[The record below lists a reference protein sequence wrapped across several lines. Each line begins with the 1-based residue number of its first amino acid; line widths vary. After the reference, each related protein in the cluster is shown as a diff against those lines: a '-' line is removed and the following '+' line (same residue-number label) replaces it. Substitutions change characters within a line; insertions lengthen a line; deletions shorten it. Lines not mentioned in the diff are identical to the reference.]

1 MSRTLHTYTV
11 TPRLPERLAPL
22 RELAYNLRWA
32 WHPHTRALFVTL
44 AGEALW
50 KACEH
55 NPAKL
60 LGRVPQATYDA
71 LSQSPEFLEQLD
83 AVWADFSAYKNA
95 PADPRWE
102 GLGTV
107 AYFSAEFGL
116 TESLPIYSGGLG
128 VLAGDHLK
136 AASDINLPLVAIGFL
151 YQNGYF
157 RQSLNVDG
165 WQVEHYPANDFYTL
179 PIEPTE
185 KKIAVQFPGRTVHAA
200 IWKAQVGRI
209 PLYLLDTNLPENAD
223 ADRHIAGNLYGGDQE
238 TRIQQELVLGVGGIQ
253 ALAELGIAPTV
264 CHMNEGHSAFLSL
277 ERAYQLQL
285 KTGLPFAE
293 ATNAT
298 AAAHLFT
305 THTPVPAGF
314 DIFPSEL
321 IWKYFGEFAPKLGIS
336 FEELLDRGRAP
347 QMESGKFNMAVL
359 AFRHARYING
369 VSKLHGHVSREM
381 AHPVW
386 KDFPLE
392 EVPIGSVTNGIH
404 TPSFLSHQM
413 AELLEA
419 HDNDPLQLP
428 DEALW
433 NIKNDRRAILV
444 KWARTYQRTRA
455 ERRSASDREVDE
467 ADNILNPNVLT
478 VGFARRF
485 ATYKRGD
492 LLLREIERVKR
503 LVNHAD
509 RPVQFVFAGKA
520 HPRDDGGKELIRH
533 IVQFS
538 RDPSVKGKI
547 VFLEDY
553 DMAMARRL
561 VQGVDVWLNNPRR
574 PYEASGTS
582 GMKVVMNGGL
592 NCSILDGWW
601 AEAYADNGA
610 SVGWAIGQGEDYA
623 DLGYQDHVEAQA
635 IYHLLEDEIAPLFYA
650 RDEFDIPRGWVAKMK
665 SSMHKLGPVYDTRR
679 MVTEYAQTYYL
690 PAAKRAARLAAD
702 DYALTRELVTWK
714 LKVREQWSQVRI
726 EAVTTESDHLEAG
739 QQAPVRAILWLGE
752 ALTPTDVQVQL
763 YTGPVDTDRN
773 FLQAEGIPLTCSG
786 RDGGA
791 WIYTGHLPTEHSG
804 QQGFSVRVL
813 PHHPEAILPQE
824 LPLIAWE

>member
-1 MSRTLHTYTV
+1 MPRTLHTYTV

-32 WHPHTRALFVTL
+32 WHPDTRALFVTL
-44 AGEALW
+44 GGEPLW
-50 KACEH
+50 KECEH

-60 LGRVPQATYDA
+60 LGMVPQATYDA
-71 LSQSPEFLEQLD
+71 LSQSPEFLEKLD

-95 PADPRWE
+95 PADPRWA

-157 RQSLNVDG
+157 RQSLNADG
-165 WQVEHYPANDFYTL
+165 WQVERYPSNDFYTL

-185 KKIAVQFPGRTVHAA
+185 KKIAVQFPGRIVHAA

-238 TRIQQELVLGVGGIQ
+238 TRIQQELVLGVGGVQ
-253 ALAELGIAPTV
+253 ALADLGITPTV

-277 ERAYQLQL
+277 ERARQLRD
-285 KTGLPFAE
+285 KTDLSFSE

-314 DIFPSEL
+314 DIFPGEL
-321 IWKYFGEFAPKLGIS
+321 VWKYFGEFAPKLGIS

-347 QMESGKFNMAVL
+347 QMEPGKFNMAVL

-386 KDFPLE
+386 QEFPLD

-404 TPSFLSHQM
+404 TPSFLSRQM

-419 HDNDPLQLP
+419 HDNNPLELP

-433 NIKNDRRAILV
+433 NIKQERREILV
-444 KWARTYQRTRA
+444 KWARTYQRKRA
-455 ERRSASDREVDE
+455 ELRKASDREVDE
-467 ADNILNPNVLT
+467 ADNILDPDVLT
-478 VGFARRF
+478 IGFARRF

-492 LLLREIERVKR
+492 LLLREVERVKR
-503 LVNHAD
+503 LIAHAD

-520 HPRDDGGKELIRH
+520 HPRDDGGKELIRR

-538 RDPSVKGKI
+538 HDPQVRGRV

-601 AEAYADNGA
+601 AEAYADNGSA
-610 SVGWAIGQGEDYA
+610 VGWAIGQGEDYA
-623 DLGYQDHVEAQA
+623 DLAYQDHVEAQA

-650 RDEFDIPRGWVAKMK
+650 RDEFGIPRGWVAKMK
-665 SSMHKLGPVYDTRR
+665 QSMHKLGPVYDTRR
-679 MVTEYAQTYYL
+679 MVTEYATTYYL
-690 PAAKRAARLAAD
+690 PAAKRAAKLAENNF
-702 DYALTRELVTWK
+702 ALTRELVVWK
-714 LKVREQWSQVRI
+714 EKVRHEWPQVRLDS
-726 EAVTTESDHLEAG
+726 VTTDSDHLEAG
-739 QQAPVRAILWLGE
+739 QQATVRAALWLGE
-752 ALTPTDVQVQL
+752 TLLPGDVQVQL

-773 FLQAEGIPLTCSG
+773 FLHAAGIPLTCEG
-786 RDGGA
+786 KDGGA

-813 PHHPEAILPQE
+813 PYHPEAILPQE
-824 LPLIAWE
+824 LPLIVWE

>member
-1 MSRTLHTYTV
+1 MPRKLHTYTV

-32 WHPHTRALFVTL
+32 WHPATRALFLTL
-44 AGEALW
+44 AGEELW
-50 KACEH
+50 KHAEH

-60 LGRVPQATYDA
+60 LGLVPQTTYDA
-71 LSQSPEFLEQLD
+71 LAQSPEFLEQLD
-83 AVWADFSAYKNA
+83 AVWADFRAYKDA
-95 PADPRWE
+95 PADPRWN

-136 AASDINLPLVAIGFL
+136 AASDINLPLVGIGFL

-157 RQSLNVDG
+157 RQSLNADG
-165 WQVEHYPANDFYTL
+165 WQVEHYPANDFYSL
-179 PIEPTE
+179 PCEPTG
-185 KKIAVQFPGRTVHAA
+185 KTIGVQFPGRTVWAA
-200 IWKAQVGRI
+200 IWKVQVGRI

-238 TRIQQELVLGVGGIQ
+238 TRIQQELVLGIGGVQ
-253 ALAELGIAPTV
+253 ALTELEITPTV
-264 CHMNEGHSAFLSL
+264 CHMNEGHSAFLAL
-277 ERAYQLQL
+277 ERARQLRD

-314 DIFPSEL
+314 DIFPGEL
-321 IWKYFGEFAPKLGIS
+321 MWKYFGEFAPKLGIS
-336 FEELLDRGRAP
+336 FDELLDRGRAP
-347 QMESGKFNMAVL
+347 LMEPGKFNMAVL

-386 KDFPLE
+386 SEFPLD

-404 TPSFLSHQM
+404 TPSFLSRQM
-413 AELLEA
+413 GELLEA

-428 DEALW
+428 DAALW
-433 NIKNDRRAILV
+433 SVKNERRDTLV
-444 KWARTYQRTRA
+444 KWARTYQRKRA
-455 ERRSASDREVDE
+455 ERRGASEREVDE
-467 ADNILNPNVLT
+467 ADNILDPDVLT

-492 LLLREIERVKR
+492 LLLRDIERVKR
-503 LVNHAD
+503 LLTHAD

-520 HPRDDGGKELIRH
+520 HPRDDGGKELIRR

-538 RDPSVKGKI
+538 RDPDVKGRI

-601 AEAYADNGA
+601 AEAYTDHGA
-610 SVGWAIGQGEDYA
+610 SVGWAIGQGEDY
-623 DLGYQDHVEAQA
+623 DDPGYQDHVEAQA
-635 IYHLLEDEIAPLFYA
+635 IYHLLESEIAPLFYA
-650 RDEFDIPRGWVAKMK
+650 RDEHGIPRGWVAKMK
-665 SSMHKLGPVYDTRR
+665 QSMHKLGPVYDTRR
-679 MVTEYAQTYYL
+679 MVTEYATTYYL
-690 PAAKRAARLAAD
+690 PAAKRAARFTEN
-702 DYALTRELVTWK
+702 DYALTRELVAWK
-714 LKVREQWSQVRI
+714 QRVRQHWPEVAILS
-726 EAVTTESDHLEAG
+726 VTAESDHLEAG
-739 QQAPVRAILWLGE
+739 QQALVRATVTLG
-752 ALTPTDVQVQL
+752 AHLTPEDIQVQL
-763 YTGPVDTDRN
+763 YTGPVDTDRH
-773 FLQAEGIPLTCSG
+773 FVHATGIALSCSG
-786 RDGGA
+786 RDGENWVYMGA
-791 WIYTGHLPTEHSG
+791 LPTAHSG
-804 QQGFSVRVL
+804 QQGFAVRVL
-813 PHHPEAILPQE
+813 PHHPEAVLPQE

>member
-1 MSRTLHTYTV
+1 MPRTLHTYTV

-22 RELAYNLRWA
+22 RELAHNLRWA
-32 WHPHTRALFVTL
+32 WHPDTRALFIAL
-44 AGEALW
+44 GGEALW

-55 NPAKL
+55 NPVKL
-60 LGRVPQATYDA
+60 IGRVPQSQYDA
-71 LSQSPEFLEQLD
+71 LAQSTAFLAQLD

-95 PADPRWE
+95 PADPRWQ

-136 AASDINLPLVAIGFL
+136 AASDINLPLVAVGFL

-157 RQSLNVDG
+157 RQSLNADG
-165 WQVEHYPANDFYTL
+165 WQVEHYPTNDFYTL
-179 PIEPTE
+179 PIEPTG
-185 KKIAVQFPGRTVHAA
+185 KKIQVGFPGRTVHVA

-209 PLYLLDTNLPENAD
+209 PLYLLDTNLPENAEV
-223 ADRHIAGNLYGGDQE
+223 DRHIAGNLYGGDQE

-253 ALAELGIAPTV
+253 ALTALGITPNV

-277 ERAYQLQL
+277 ERARQLQE
-285 KTGLPFAE
+285 KTGLNFAE

-314 DIFPSEL
+314 DIFSSEL
-321 IWKYFGEFAPKLGIS
+321 LWKYFGEFAPKLGIS

-347 QMESGKFNMAVL
+347 LMEPGKFNMAVL

-386 KDFPLE
+386 QEFPLD

-404 TPSFLSHQM
+404 TPSFLSRQM
-413 AELLEA
+413 GELLEA
-419 HDNDPLQLP
+419 HDNDPLALP
-428 DEALW
+428 SDALW
-433 NIKNDRRAILV
+433 NIKNERRATLV
-444 KWARTYQRTRA
+444 QWARTYQRTHA
-455 ERRSASDREVDE
+455 EQRGASDSEVDE
-467 ADNILNPNVLT
+467 ADHILDPSTLT

-492 LLLREIERVKR
+492 LLLREIEHVKR
-503 LVNHAD
+503 LLNHVD

-520 HPRDDGGKELIRH
+520 HPRDDGGKELIRR

-538 RDPSVKGKI
+538 RDPAVKGKI

-601 AEAYADNGA
+601 AEAYADHGA
-610 SVGWAIGQGEDYA
+610 SVGWAIGQGEDYE

-635 IYHLLEDEIAPLFYA
+635 IYHLLENEIAPLFYT
-650 RDEFDIPRGWVAKMK
+650 RDAQGIPQGWVAKMK
-665 SSMHKLGPVYDTRR
+665 QSMQKLGPTYDTRR
-679 MVTEYAQTYYL
+679 MVAEYAQTYYL
-690 PAAKRAARLAAD
+690 PAAKRAAHLAEND
-702 DYALTRELVTWK
+702 FALTRELVAWK
-714 LKVREQWSQVRI
+714 EKVLQQWPQVRL
-726 EAVTTESDHLEAG
+726 EAVTAESDHLEAG
-739 QQAPVRAILWLGE
+739 QQALVRAALWLGE
-752 ALTPTDVQVQL
+752 TLQPSDVRVEL

-773 FLQAEGIPLTCSG
+773 FLNAAGYPLTCSG

-791 WIYTGHLPTEHSG
+791 WVYMGHLPTEHSG
-804 QQGFSVRVL
+804 QQGYSVRVL
-813 PHHPEAILPQE
+813 PSHPEAILPQE
-824 LPLIAWE
+824 LALIAWE